1 MTRIPDLRVGVG
13 FSNEYDAG
21 AAVQRALEQALS
33 RTGRPALTL
42 VLTTEGYDPEEV
54 LTGAVK
60 VVGNSP
66 LVGAWVPG
74 IIFGFEV
81 YARGV
86 GVCTIGGEGIEA
98 VTHLERTISACPF
111 AKGEKAGEAL
121 IEKGGDSPGT
131 VLLFPDGSSANIS
144 ELLRGLYNAIGPD
157 FKYIGGGSGDNLRF
171 NSTYQFTEEGVG
183 SDAVAAAVL
192 RGINFKVELDHG
204 WSPAGEPFTITRAEG
219 RRVYEIDGIPAFER
233 YTALVRSCTRNGF
246 PYYGMQ
252 YPLGL
257 PAAGG
262 KFIIRDPLKAEEDG
276 SILFV
281 AEIPENT
288 IATIMEGDAE
298 SLVVAA
304 GRVAESALNTPAT
317 SKVLILFDCVSRY
330 LLLGKDFSREMEAIA
345 GSLKPEIPVLG
356 MLSFGEISSV
366 SGTPLFY
373 NKTIVAAAGW

>member
-1 MTRIPDLRVGVG
+1 M
-13 FSNEYDAG
+13 
-21 AAVQRALEQALS
+21 
-33 RTGRPALTL
+33 
-42 VLTTEGYDPEEV
+42 
-54 LTGAVK
+54 
-60 VVGNSP
+60 
-66 LVGAWVPG
+66 
-74 IIFGFEV
+74 
-81 YARGV
+81 
-86 GVCTIGGEGIEA
+86 
-98 VTHLERTISACPF
+98 
-111 AKGEKAGEAL
+111 
-121 IEKGGDSPGT
+121 
-131 VLLFPDGSSANIS
+131 LFPDGSNANIS
-144 ELLRGLYNAIGPD
+144 ELLRGLYNAMGPD
-157 FKYIGGGSGDNLRF
+157 FQYIGGGSGDNLRF

-192 RGINFKVELDHG
+192 RGINFKVDLDHG
-204 WSPAGEPFTITRAEG
+204 WIPAGEPFTITRAEG

-281 AEIPENT
+281 TEIPENT

-298 SLVVAA
+298 SLIAAA
-304 GRVAESALNTPAT
+304 GRVAEGALNTPVT
-317 SKVLILFDCVSRY
+317 PKVLILFDCVSRY
-330 LLLGKDFSREMEAIA
+330 LLLGKDFSREMEAI
-345 GSLKPEIPVLG
+345 SRRLKPEIPVLG

>member
-1 MTRIPDLRVGVG
+1 MAGIPELRVGVG
-13 FSNEYDAG
+13 FSDEHDAE

-42 VLTTEGYDPEEV
+42 VLTTEGYAPEEV
-54 LTGAVK
+54 LAGAVK
-60 VVGNSP
+60 MVGNSP
-66 LVGAWVPG
+66 LVGAWTPG

-81 YARGV
+81 CARGV

-111 AKGEKAGEAL
+111 ARGEKAGEAL
-121 IEKGGDSPGT
+121 IDKGGESPGT

-144 ELLRGLYNAIGPD
+144 ELLRGLYNAMGPD

-183 SDAVAAAVL
+183 SDAIAAAVL
-192 RGINFKVELDHG
+192 RGINFNVELDHG

-219 RRVYEIDGIPAFER
+219 RRVYEIDGVPAFER
-233 YTALVRSCTRNGF
+233 YTALVRRCTRNGF

-252 YPLGL
+252 YPFGL

-281 AEIPENT
+281 TEIPENT

-298 SLVVAA
+298 SLVAAA

-317 SKVLILFDCVSRY
+317 PKVLILFDCVSRY

-345 GSLKPEIPVLG
+345 RRLKPEIPVFG